1 MTDESTKIVAL
12 DRVPEDSTFL
22 FTVRDGAADGN
33 GNTAENGDRREAIL
47 LREDGDVVGWLNY
60 CQHFTHIRLDKGSGA
75 ERRDGEVLCTNH
87 GAMFDVESGLCTHGP
102 CEGAYLED
110 IEVSAESGAVYLTD
124 DRFEFVETDGF
135 EGDEFDRTSTSNL
148 EF

>member
-1 MTDESTKIVAL
+1 MSDEPTEIVAL
-12 DRVPEDSTFL
+12 DNVPEDSTFL
-22 FTVRDGAADGN
+22 FTVRDVDGE
-33 GNTAENGDRREAIL
+33 TPPDETGDRREAIL

-102 CEGAYLED
+102 CEGAYLEGL
-110 IEVSAESGAVYLTD
+110 EVRADDGTVYLTD
-124 DRFEFVETDGF
+124 DRFEFVETGGF
-135 EGDEFDRTSTSNL
+135 EADDLDRTSTSNV

>member
-1 MTDESTKIVAL
+1 MTDEPTEIVAV

-22 FTVRDGAADGN
+22 FTVRNVGGESSPDE
-33 GNTAENGDRREAIL
+33 TGDRREAIL
-47 LREDGDVVGWLNY
+47 LREDNDVVGWLNY
-60 CQHFTHIRLDKGSGA
+60 CRHFTHIRLDKGPGA

-102 CEGAYLED
+102 CEGAYLEG
-110 IEVSAESGAVYLTD
+110 IEVRVENGAIYLSD
-124 DRFEFVETDGF
+124 DRFEFVETGGF
-135 EGDEFDRTSTSNL
+135 EADDFDRSSTSNV

>member
-1 MTDESTKIVAL
+1 MSDEPTEIVAL
-12 DRVPEDSTFL
+12 DNVPEDSTFL
-22 FTVRDGAADGN
+22 FTVRDVDGE
-33 GNTAENGDRREAIL
+33 TPPDETGDRREAIL

-75 ERRDGEVLCTNH
+75 ERRDGEGLCTNH

-102 CEGAYLED
+102 CEGAYLEGL
-110 IEVSAESGAVYLTD
+110 EVRADDGTVYLTD
-124 DRFEFVETDGF
+124 DRFEFVETGGF
-135 EGDEFDRTSTSNL
+135 EADDLDRTSTSNV

>member
-1 MTDESTKIVAL
+1 MSEESTEIVPL

-22 FTVRDGAADGN
+22 FTVRDVSEETNEDV
-33 GNTAENGDRREAIL
+33 NGDRREAIL

-60 CQHFTHIRLDKGSGA
+60 CQHFTHVRLDKGSGA
-75 ERRDGEVLCTNH
+75 TRRDGEVLCTNH

-102 CEGAYLED
+102 CEGAYLEGID
-110 IEVSAESGAVYLTD
+110 VHAEDGDVYLTD
-124 DRFEFVETDGF
+124 DRFEFVETGGF
-135 EGDEFDRTSTSNL
+135 EGDDFDRSSTSNV